1 MRNLSFAF
9 LVVMVTASV
18 GSALFTRGVEQ
29 HQERGLLR
37 ERASEV
43 SLVLAS
49 LTSTVQAKLNV
60 VATAARSSN
69 LSPQSFTDAASAGDP
84 NVVGVALLRP
94 APDGFV
100 AELAAGPR
108 MVVGQIFT
116 GVRADAMRRALT
128 VPVLVGTPVMSEGG
142 LLTIGFALG
151 APSAPR
157 GSVVYREAVIHPGTP
172 TRTTT
177 SAPFSELVV
186 SLYASPHADATQLLL
201 TSGHPGQ
208 STAAPGTLH
217 RQFAVGDSQWLLT
230 VAARKPLVGSLVAR
244 SPFIV
249 LVMGLLV
256 SVAVFAV
263 IEATVR
269 RRDYALGLVD
279 ARTAE
284 LQDSLRSLK
293 AAELEAQQ
301 ASHLKSQFLAN
312 MSHEIRTPMNGVL
325 GMTQLVLTGNLD
337 PDQRRRMLTLHAT
350 GQSLLNIINDILD
363 FSKMEAGR
371 LELENE
377 AFDLYAVVGGAVSL
391 MASPANDKGL
401 VLSLTMDPDAPQWVV
416 GDSGR
421 LRQVLIN
428 LIGNAVKFTEHGS
441 VTVTVSHLPS
451 GRLRFA
457 VRDTGVGIDLSFKAH
472 LLEPFSQ
479 ADASTTRVFGGTGL
493 GLAICRQLVDLMDGT
508 FDFTSEPGTETMFWF
523 DIDLPAAEAPASGAA
538 SSLTGGRTFGDSRRA
553 MAPVLADGP
562 TLAMS
567 AEPVAEPLSEPPVEL
582 AAEAPAT
589 GVLQAAGVSGVSDA
603 SGTSGT
609 SGTSGGAR
617 GSTDG
622 DSLPGMTP
630 VSVPERGRRI
640 LLVDDAEMNRLVGK
654 GLLECIGYQV
664 DCVGSGAEALE
675 AVGPGGYAAILM
687 DCLMPV
693 MDGYEATRRI
703 RQLDGPARHTPIIAL
718 TAAAMN
724 GDRERCIAAGMDD
737 YVSKPIDL
745 EVLTSVL
752 AQFQPAET
760 GTPPAARPRWPQA
773 PREPQAPRALPA
785 PHEPQAPR
793 EPQAPP
799 EPQGPPASTAA
810 EDDAETV
817 LRDRLDL
824 IARRLPADAF
834 GRICR
839 EFLSATPDLI
849 VELGTAV
856 RAGDS
861 TNTTVLAHKLK
872 GGMLTIGAV
881 QLSSLAQ
888 RIEVGD
894 GSRGAILDEI
904 DIEYRKVRDVVAS
917 LVPQGVNA

>member
-1 MRNLSFAF
+1 MG
-9 LVVMVTASV
+9 LVLT
-18 GSALFTRGVEQ
+18 
-29 HQERGLLR
+29 
-37 ERASEV
+37 
-43 SLVLAS
+43 SLV
-49 LTSTVQAKLNV
+49 STVQSRLNV

-69 LSPQSFTDAASAGDP
+69 LSPESFTDAATTADP
-84 NVVGVALLRP
+84 NVVGFALLRP

-100 AELAAGPR
+100 AQLAAGPR
-108 MVVGQIFT
+108 MAVGQTFS
-116 GVRADAMRRALT
+116 GVRADAMRRALV
-128 VPVLVGTPVMSEGG
+128 VPVLVSTPVMSEGG
-142 LLTIGFALG
+142 RLTIGFALG

-157 GSVVYREAVIHPGTP
+157 GSVVYQEAVIHPDTP
-172 TRTTT
+172 TPTTT
-177 SAPFSELVV
+177 SAPFSELVA
-186 SLYASPHADATQLLL
+186 SLYASPNADATQVVL
-201 TSGHPGQ
+201 TNGHPGG
-208 STAAPGTLH
+208 SIAAPGTVH

-244 SPFIV
+244 SPLIV

-284 LQDSLRSLK
+284 LQESLRSLK

-312 MSHEIRTPMNGVL
+312 MSHEIRTPMSGVL

-371 LELENE
+371 LELENA
-377 AFDLYAVVGGAVSL
+377 AFDLSAVVEGAVSL

-401 VLSLTMDPDAPQWVV
+401 VLNLKMDPDGPQWVV

-421 LRQVLIN
+421 IRQVLIN

-441 VTVTVSHLPS
+441 VTVAVSQVRT

-457 VRDTGVGIDLSFKAH
+457 VRDTGVGIDLSIKAH
-472 LLEPFSQ
+472 ILEPFSQ

-493 GLAICRQLVDLMDGT
+493 GLAICRQLVELMDGT
-508 FDFTSEPGTETMFWF
+508 FDFTSDPGTETTFWF
-523 DIDLPAAEAPASGAA
+523 EIDLPAAEAPASGV
-538 SSLTGGRTFGDSRRA
+538 SSTTGGRTGGDSPGA
-553 MAPVLADGP
+553 TVPILADAQAP
-562 TLAMS
+562 PRS
-567 AEPVAEPLSEPPVEL
+567 AEWLAEPPLAETPLAEPPFAEPAVEAGAEAL
-582 AAEAPAT
+582 VEAAAEAPT
-589 GVLQAAGVSGVSDA
+589 IGVLGA
-603 SGTSGT
+603 SGAPGST
-609 SGTSGGAR
+609 R
-617 GSTDG
+617 GSTVG
-622 DSLPGMTP
+622 HSLPGITP
-630 VSVPERGRRI
+630 VSVQERGKRI
-640 LLVDDAEMNRLVGK
+640 LLVDDAEMNRQVGK
-654 GLLECIGYQV
+654 GLLEHIGYQV
-664 DCVGSGAEALE
+664 DSVGSGAEAIE
-675 AVGPGGYAAILM
+675 AVVLGDYDVILM

-703 RQLDGPARHTPIIAL
+703 RQLDGPGRHTPIIAL

-724 GDRERCIAAGMDD
+724 GDRERCKAAGMDD

-745 EVLTSVL
+745 EILTSVL
-752 AQFQPAET
+752 AHFQPADA
-760 GTPPAARPRWPQA
+760 GTPPPSRLLRTN
-773 PREPQAPRALPA
+773 EPQAPQAPQARRA
-785 PHEPQAPR
+785 PHEPQ
-793 EPQAPP
+793 
-799 EPQGPPASTAA
+799 GPPGSTVA
-810 EDDAETV
+810 EFDADTV

-834 GRICR
+834 GRVCR

-881 QLSSLAQ
+881 RLSSLAQ

-894 GSRGAILDEI
+894 GSRYAILDEI
-904 DIEYRKVRDVVAS
+904 DIEYHKVRDVVAS
-917 LVPQGVNA
+917 LVPQGAGA